1 MIGRRLAQ
9 IVSLEKRIAELSER
23 VHVLEQHRRVE
34 LNRQNTGDLR
44 AGSFPIPPTPPP
56 SGFLRAGWSEDVPM
70 GSVPYIYKENPR

>member
-44 AGSFPIPPTPPP
+44 IGQHTATPP
-56 SGFLRAGWSEDVPM
+56 GFLRAGWSEDTPM
-70 GSVPYIYKENPR
+70 GSDPYIYGENPR